1 MYKLVGC
8 DLDDTLLRDDFT
20 ISDANKEAINKVVEK
35 GVKFV
40 VVTGRITGAARKY
53 MEELGLNIP
62 YSTFQ
67 GAKIIDPIKD
77 ENIYSS
83 ELEKE
88 KILDI
93 IRYAEMHNV
102 HINLY
107 DNERIYVK
115 EKNKWTE
122 YYESFARKVE
132 ILEVGSLLDFEF
144 KSTPK
149 MILIDEREKLDE
161 ISKEIRG
168 FMSSEV
174 NMFYSKTNFLE
185 FTSKNATKGHALKF
199 LADKWGIDRSEIIAI
214 GDNYNDETMLEY
226 AGLGIAVGNAVE
238 DMKKISGYV
247 APSNED
253 DGVAHV
259 LEKFILNG

>member
-20 ISDANKEAINKVVEK
+20 ISDVSKKAIKKAVEK

-40 VVTGRITGAARKY
+40 VVTGRISVAARKY
-53 MEELGLNIP
+53 VDELELDTP
-62 YSTFQ
+62 YATFQ
-67 GAKIIDPIKD
+67 GAKIFDSKSS
-77 ENIYSS
+77 EVLYSC

-88 KILDI
+88 KIRDI
-93 IRYAEMHNV
+93 IRCAEMHNV
-102 HINLY
+102 HINIY

-122 YYESFARKVE
+122 HYESFARTVE
-132 ILEVGSLLDFEF
+132 FCEVGSLEDFDF

-161 ISKEIRG
+161 VLKEIRK
-168 FMSSEV
+168 FV
-174 NMFYSKTNFLE
+174 NDDINVFYSKTNFLE
-185 FTSKNATKGHALKF
+185 FTNKNATKGYALKF

-214 GDNYNDETMLEY
+214 GDNLNDETMIEY
-226 AGLGIAVGNAVE
+226 AGLGVAVGNAVDE
-238 DMKKISGYV
+238 MKNLADYV
-247 APSNED
+247 SPSNEE

-259 LEKFILNG
+259 LEKFILND